1 MATDIQRK
9 ILYIDT
15 HNTFGGGQTML
26 LRLIEGLDK
35 SKFLPILVCS
45 GDNQKFIQ
53 ELKVHLIDFSPIKT
67 KILVLENKFLK
78 ALLQFPNFFKM
89 NFKIAQIIR
98 EKKPDII
105 HVNLFYSALFSII
118 PAKIYKKPF
127 VWIAQTPSD
136 LLKYKFL
143 TKFLIRFA
151 DKTILT
157 CKDFIRLAKENDFN
171 TTKLQTIYTGLKM
184 EDYYQKEDLGNEIGI
199 NGQKIKKPLVVMIG
213 RFDRYQKGHQ
223 YFIEAA
229 KIIKESLP
237 NINFLIIGGAVDS
250 KEEEYRRELEEK
262 VKELKL
268 SNQVIFTGF
277 YPDLIYLLSNTEAVV
292 IPSLY
297 EAPSAVALEAMAMK
311 RPVVASNVGGIP
323 EVVIDGETGFLVPPK
338 NPEAIA
344 EKVIFLLKNPQIAKE
359 MGEGGYKRVKEN
371 FTQEKLTRE
380 YEKLYDN
387 LLKK

>member
-1 MATDIQRK
+1 MIK

-35 SKFLPILVCS
+35 DRFFPIVICFQN
-45 GDNQKFIQ
+45 NQKFIQ
-53 ELKVHLIDFSPIKT
+53 KLKTHSIEFIPIKT
-67 KILVLENKFLK
+67 KMLVLENKFLK
-78 ALLQFPNFFKM
+78 AILQFPNFMGM

-98 EKKPDII
+98 QKKPDIV

-118 PAKIYKKPF
+118 PAKLFRKPF
-127 VWIAQTPSD
+127 LWIAQTPSD
-136 LLKYKFL
+136 LLRYKIF
-143 TKFLIRFA
+143 TKFLIRLA

-157 CKDFIRLAKENDFN
+157 CRDFIRLAKENGFD
-171 TTKLQTIYTGLKM
+171 TEKLKVIYTGLKM
-184 EDYYQKEDLGNEIGI
+184 EDYYQKGSSGNEIET
-199 NGQKIKKPLVVMIG
+199 NGQKIKKPIVAMIA

-229 KIIKESLP
+229 RIIKE
-237 NINFLIIGGAVDS
+237 NFQNVNFLIIGGAVNH
-250 KEEEYRRELEEK
+250 EEEKFKKELEEK
-262 VKELKL
+262 VEELGL
-268 SNQVIFTGF
+268 SNQILFTGF
-277 YPDLIYLLSNTEAVV
+277 YPDLIYLLSNVEIVV

-323 EVVIDGETGFLVPPK
+323 EVVVDGETGFLVPAK

-344 EKVIFLLKNPQIAKE
+344 EKVIFLLKNPKKAKE
-359 MGEGGYKRVKEN
+359 MGEKGYLRVKEN
-371 FTQEKLTRE
+371 FTQEKLARE
-380 YEKLYDN
+380 YEKVYDD
-387 LLKK
+387 LLKV